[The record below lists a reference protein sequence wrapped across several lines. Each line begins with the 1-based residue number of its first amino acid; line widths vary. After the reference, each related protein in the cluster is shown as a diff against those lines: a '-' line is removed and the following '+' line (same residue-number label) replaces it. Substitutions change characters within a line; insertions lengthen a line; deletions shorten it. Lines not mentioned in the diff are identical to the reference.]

1 LPIKN
6 KGENQKITK
15 FKKNKKKLKLKKNK
29 KKLLTPPLHYQ
40 SVPVASPEIR
50 RSGSSTL
57 I

>member
-15 FKKNKKKLKLKKNK
+15 LKKQKKIKIKKKQ